1 MRSQNRTYSE
11 LILFTILFLF
21 FMQLLV
27 DFVGAIYSLGLLQTS
42 VPVELV
48 SVVLLFAP
56 LALLALPGEL
66 RGWPLVIVGEVM
78 LVCRLFEVVL
88 DGGPKMVL
96 SGIGVGCFLVLLP
109 ALLWQ
114 HGRSE
119 RQTNSLTLALSFTLA
134 LALLI
139 LFRAWGSG
147 LDVTMIGGAQAVG
160 FALAVLAGI
169 MLLGLAAPEEP
180 PARPR
185 SSRQSAR
192 MPAPPPPSSTLRTIA
207 LSIGLYSVITL
218 VYFAFSAPNVIA
230 RWTGASYLFTVG
242 VTVVCLSAFAALF
255 LLRSDWLAYLTPP
268 RVLAANLL
276 FVLAL
281 VGTILAHQIRF
292 PATAGDYPLQ
302 PPTVGVWAYLPLLL
316 LLLLFPVL
324 LLNLCLFLRDLT
336 ARQPTMRALGGGFA
350 VGSLAL
356 LVLVLAQVFTTVY
369 DYIPVIGPFFRD
381 KFWLVFL
388 LAGLGAAL
396 PLLAVDGASYTLDD
410 IAPRL
415 ALPRWTAGVVPFLG
429 VAAVL
434 GAVATAARPAA
445 PPEQTSLRVL
455 TFNIQQGYSEDGR
468 KNVTG
473 QLELM
478 RQVDADIIGLQES
491 DTNRIAG
498 SNDDVVRYLADQL
511 DMYAYYGPPVV
522 AGTFGIALLSRYPL
536 QNPQTFYMYS
546 EGEQTA
552 TIQAEI
558 SVAGQ
563 TFNVFVT
570 HLGNGGPIV
579 QQQAFLQRVGD
590 LPNVVAMGDFNFRP
604 DSEQY
609 QLTTTQLADA
619 WLSVWPDGVEEPAS
633 DGAAVI
639 DAADRIDHIF
649 VSSDIRVGAA
659 RYLLTTESDHP
670 AMFAEIDW

>member
-1 MRSQNRTYSE
+1 MRNQNRTTSE

-56 LALLALPGEL
+56 LALLALPNGL

-78 LVCRLFEVVL
+78 LVCRVFEVVL
-88 DGGPKMVL
+88 DGGPKMIL

-109 ALLWQ
+109 AILWQ

-119 RQTNSLTLALSFTLA
+119 RQTSSLTLVLSFTLV

-147 LDVTMIGGAQAVG
+147 LDLTMMGGAQAVG

-169 MLLGLAAPEEP
+169 MLMGLAAPEEP
-180 PARPR
+180 PARLR
-185 SSRQSAR
+185 SSRQGVK
-192 MPAPPPPSSTLRTIA
+192 MPASPPATIA
-207 LSIGLYSVITL
+207 STITLSIGIYSVFTL
-218 VYFAFSAPNVIA
+218 IYFAFSAPNVIA
-230 RWTGASYLFTVG
+230 RWTGASYPLIVG
-242 VTVVCLSAFAALF
+242 VVVVSLSAFTALI

-292 PATAGDYPLQ
+292 PTAASAYPLQ
-302 PPTVGVWAYLPLLL
+302 PAAVGIWAYLPLLL
-316 LLLLFPVL
+316 MLLLFPVIL
-324 LLNLCLFLRDLT
+324 LDLCLFLRDLT
-336 ARQPTMRALGGGFA
+336 ARQPTLRALGGGFG
-350 VGSLAL
+350 VGSLVL
-356 LVLVLAQVFTTVY
+356 LILVLAQVFTTVY
-369 DYIPVIGPFFRD
+369 DYIPVVGPFFRD

-388 LAGLGAAL
+388 LAGSGILL
-396 PLLAVDGASYTLDD
+396 PLLVVDRASYTLDD
-410 IAPRL
+410 VAPRL
-415 ALPRWTAGVVPFLG
+415 ALPRWTAGVIPVLG
-429 VAAVL
+429 VAAIL
-434 GAVATAARPAA
+434 GVVATAARPA
-445 PPEQTSLRVL
+445 PPPAKTSLRVL

-468 KNVTG
+468 KNVAG

-498 SNDDVVRYLADQL
+498 SNDDIVRYLADQL

-522 AGTFGIALLSRYPL
+522 VGTFGIALLSRYPL

-558 SVAGQ
+558 AVADQ

-570 HLGNGGPIV
+570 HLGNSGPLV
-579 QQQAFLQRVGD
+579 QQEAFLQRVGA
-590 LPNVVAMGDFNFRP
+590 LPNVIAMGDFNFRP
-604 DSEQY
+604 DTEQY
-609 QLTTTQLADA
+609 QLTTAQLADA
-619 WLSVWPDGVEEPAS
+619 WLAIWPDGVEEPAS
-633 DGAAVI
+633 SGAEVI
-639 DAADRIDHIF
+639 NAADRIDHIF
-649 VSSDIRVGAA
+649 VSSDIQVSEA

-670 AMFAEIDW
+670 AMFVEINP

>member
-1 MRSQNRTYSE
+1 MRNQNRTISE

-48 SVVLLFAP
+48 SVALLFAP
-56 LALLALPGEL
+56 LALLALPGGL

-78 LVCRLFEVVL
+78 LVCRVFEVVL
-88 DGGPKMVL
+88 DGGPKMIL

-114 HGRSE
+114 HGRAE
-119 RQTNSLTLALSFTLA
+119 RQTSGLTLGLSFTLA

-147 LDVTMIGGAQAVG
+147 LDLTMMGGAQAVG

-169 MLLGLAAPEEP
+169 MLMGLAAPEEP

-185 SSRQSAR
+185 SGRQGVK
-192 MPAPPPPSSTLRTIA
+192 MPASPPATIA
-207 LSIGLYSVITL
+207 STITLSIGIYSVLTL
-218 VYFAFSAPNVIA
+218 VYFAFSAPNVIT
-230 RWTGASYLFTVG
+230 RWTGASYIF
-242 VTVVCLSAFAALF
+242 VVIVIVVSLSAFAALF
-255 LLRSDWLAYLTPP
+255 LLRSDWLAYLTP
-268 RVLAANLL
+268 RRILGINVL

-292 PATAGDYPLQ
+292 PAAASAYPLQ
-302 PPTVGVWAYLPLLL
+302 PAAVGIWAYLPLLL
-316 LLLLFPVL
+316 MLLLFPVIL
-324 LLNLCLFLRDLT
+324 LDLCLFLRDLT
-336 ARQPTMRALGGGFA
+336 ARQPTLRALGGGFGI
-350 VGSLAL
+350 GSLVL

-369 DYIPVIGPFFRD
+369 DYIPVVGPFFRD

-388 LAGLGAAL
+388 LAGLGVLL
-396 PLLAVDGASYTLDD
+396 PLLAVDRASYALDD
-410 IAPRL
+410 LAPRL
-415 ALPRWTAGVVPFLG
+415 ALPRWTAGVIPVLG
-429 VAAVL
+429 VAAIL
-434 GAVATAARPAA
+434 GVVATAARPA
-445 PPEQTSLRVL
+445 PPPAQTTLRVL

-468 KNVTG
+468 KNVAG

-498 SNDDVVRYLADQL
+498 SNDDIVRYLADQL

-552 TIQAEI
+552 TIQAQI
-558 SVAGQ
+558 AVADQ

-570 HLGNGGPIV
+570 HLGNSGPLV
-579 QQQAFLQRVGD
+579 QQEAFLQRVGA
-590 LPNVVAMGDFNFRP
+590 LPNVIAMGDFNFRP
-604 DSEQY
+604 DTEQY
-609 QLTTTQLADA
+609 QLTTAQLADA
-619 WLSVWPDGVEEPAS
+619 WLAIWPDGVEEPAS
-633 DGAAVI
+633 SGAEVI
-639 DAADRIDHIF
+639 NAADRIDHIF
-649 VSSDIRVGAA
+649 VSSDIQVDEA

-670 AMFAEIDW
+670 AMFAEISP

>member
-1 MRSQNRTYSE
+1 MRNQNRTTSE

-56 LALLALPGEL
+56 LALLALPNGL
-66 RGWPLVIVGEVM
+66 RGWSLVIVGEVM
-78 LVCRLFEVVL
+78 LVCRVFEVVL
-88 DGGPKMVL
+88 EGGPKMIL

-109 ALLWQ
+109 AILWQ
-114 HGRSE
+114 HGRAE
-119 RQTNSLTLALSFTLA
+119 RQTSGLTLGLSFTLA

-147 LDVTMIGGAQAVG
+147 LDLTMMGGAQAVG

-169 MLLGLAAPEEP
+169 MLMGLAAPEES

-185 SSRQSAR
+185 SSRQGVK
-192 MPAPPPPSSTLRTIA
+192 MPASPLPSSTARTIV
-207 LSIGLYSVITL
+207 LSIGLYSVFTL

-230 RWTGASYLFTVG
+230 RWTGDSYLLIVG
-242 VTVVCLSAFAALF
+242 LIVVSLSAFAALF
-255 LLRSDWLAYLTPP
+255 LLRAAWLAYLTPP

-292 PATAGDYPLQ
+292 PTAASAYPLQ
-302 PPTVGVWAYLPLLL
+302 PAAVGIWAYLPLLL
-316 LLLLFPVL
+316 MLLLFPVIL
-324 LLNLCLFLRDLT
+324 LDLCLFLCDLT
-336 ARQPTMRALGGGFA
+336 ARQPTLRALGGGFGI
-350 VGSLAL
+350 GSLVL

-369 DYIPVIGPFFRD
+369 DYIPVVGPFFRD

-388 LAGLGAAL
+388 LAGLGVLL
-396 PLLAVDGASYTLDD
+396 PLLAVDRASYALDD
-410 IAPRL
+410 LAPRL
-415 ALPRWTAGVVPFLG
+415 ALPRWTAGVIPILG
-429 VAAVL
+429 VAAIL
-434 GAVATAARPAA
+434 GVVATAARPA
-445 PPEQTSLRVL
+445 PPPAKTSLRIL

-468 KNVTG
+468 KNVVG

-498 SNDDVVRYLADQL
+498 SNDDIVRYLADQL

-522 AGTFGIALLSRYPL
+522 VGTFGIALLSRYPL

-552 TIQAEI
+552 TIQAQI
-558 SVAGQ
+558 TAADR

-570 HLGNGGPIV
+570 HLGNSGPLV
-579 QQQAFLQRVGD
+579 QQEAFLQRVGA
-590 LPNVVAMGDFNFRP
+590 LPNVIAMGDFNFRP
-604 DSEQY
+604 DTEQY
-609 QLTTTQLADA
+609 QLTTAQLADA
-619 WLSVWPDGVEEPAS
+619 WLAIWPDGVEEPAS
-633 DGAAVI
+633 SGAEVI
-639 DAADRIDHIF
+639 NAADRIDHIF
-649 VSSDIRVGAA
+649 VSSDIQVSEA

-670 AMFAEIDW
+670 AMFVEINP